1 MKSRATSAFVFA
13 LLWAA
18 AGTAAAQAPAAQTS
32 QEMQFPGHDG
42 SLSPPSTLRMT
53 VTPQG
58 PAVPPPPPVRDTP
71 ESVRLYTQ
79 CRNDADREAT
89 SAETMRQAVGQCLE
103 QLNQRRAQ
111 GQ

>member
-1 MKSRATSAFVFA
+1 M
-13 LLWAA
+13 WAA
-18 AGTAAAQAPAAQTS
+18 AATATAQTQTT
-32 QEMQFPGHDG
+32 QEMQFPSHGG

-53 VTPQG
+53 VIPQG

-89 SAETMRQAVGQCLE
+89 SAEKMRIAVGQCLD

>member
-1 MKSRATSAFVFA
+1 MKSRAISATAIA
-13 LLWAA
+13 LMWAA
-18 AGTAAAQAPAAQTS
+18 AGAASAQTQ

-71 ESVRLYTQ
+71 GSLRLYTQ

-89 SAETMRQAVGQCLE
+89 SAEKMRQAVGVCLD